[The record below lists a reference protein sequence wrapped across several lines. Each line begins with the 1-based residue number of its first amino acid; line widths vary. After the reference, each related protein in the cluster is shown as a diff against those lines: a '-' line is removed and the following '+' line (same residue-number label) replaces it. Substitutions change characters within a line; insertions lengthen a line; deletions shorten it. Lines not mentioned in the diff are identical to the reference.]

1 MIKVIKLA
9 LGVLLI
15 CNALYAKNE
24 TKQLSVATVNGES
37 ITKNELDRATD
48 VLAPRTFFHANLTEE
63 KRKKVQKEAL
73 EKLIERKLLLQYARN
88 QGISVTESEL
98 KEKEKKIEKAFKNRK
113 SFLAALKKA
122 NFTYETFKK
131 ELRND
136 ILMSKFYDKYIKTTY
151 KDNELKEYYEK
162 NKFKFKEPEKIK
174 ARIIYVKN
182 DPTDPKGKEKAK
194 KKIEEAY
201 KKIKS
206 GENFAD
212 VAAKYSDA
220 MSRIKGGEIGY
231 THRGRLDS
239 VVDEVAFSLNVSEVS
254 DIIENDKGY
263 YLVYVE
269 GKKPPKLIPFETT
282 KEKLRKE
289 LIAKSENQKKKKIL
303 DQLRKN
309 AKIQKQG
316 Y

>member
-1 MIKVIKLA
+1 MIKTIKIALA
-9 LGVLLI
+9 VLILYSTV
-15 CNALYAKNE
+15 YAKDDS
-24 TKQLSVATVNGES
+24 QQISVATVNGES

-48 VLAPRTFFHANLTEE
+48 VLAPRTFFHANLTDE
-63 KRKKVQKEAL
+63 KRKRVQKEAL
-73 EKLIERKLLLQYARN
+73 EKLIERKLLLQYAKK
-88 QGISVTESEL
+88 QGIKVTQKEL
-98 KEKEKKIEKAFKNRK
+98 NEKEKKIEKAFKNK
-113 SFLAALKKA
+113 ETFLAALNKA
-122 NFTYETFKK
+122 NFTYETFIK
-131 ELRND
+131 ELKSD
-136 ILMSKFYDKYIKTTY
+136 IIIDKFYEKYIKTTY
-151 KDNELKEYYEK
+151 SDNELKEYYEK
-162 NKFKFKEPEKIK
+162 NRFKFKEPEKIK

-182 DPTDPKGKEKAK
+182 DPTDPKGKQKAR

-220 MSRIKGGEIGY
+220 MSRIKGGEIDY

-239 VVDEVAFSLNVSEVS
+239 AVEDVAFSLDVSQVS

-269 GKKPPKLIPFETT
+269 GKKPPKLVPFEAT
-282 KEKLRKE
+282 KQKLRKE
-289 LIAKSENQKKKKIL
+289 LVAKSENLKKKKIL
-303 DQLRKN
+303 DKLRKE
-309 AKIQKQG
+309 AKIQKLG